1 MCLAYPG
8 KIVSIE
14 EPRPATSSGRRA
26 EVDFGGF
33 TKSVNLMLMPD
44 AKIGDFVLVHAG
56 FAISKTTEEEAIE
69 TLDALK
75 NVYDA
80 AYDISPEDSKS

>member
-14 EPRPATSSGRRA
+14 ETRA

-33 TKSVNLMLMPD
+33 VKSVNMMLLPD
-44 AKIGDFVLVHAG
+44 AKVGEYVLVHAG
-56 FAISKTTEEEAIE
+56 FAISKTTEDDAME

-75 NVYDA
+75 QVYDA
-80 AYDISPEDSKS
+80 AYDIPAEDSKS

>member
-14 EPRPATSSGRRA
+14 ETRA

-33 TKSVNLMLMPD
+33 MKSVNMMLLPD
-44 AKIGDFVLVHAG
+44 AKVGEYVLVHAG
-56 FAISKTTEEEAIE
+56 FAISKTTEDDAIE

-75 NVYDA
+75 SVYDA
-80 AYDISPEDSKS
+80 AYDIPSEDSKS

>member
-14 EPRPATSSGRRA
+14 GTRA
-26 EVDFGGF
+26 DIDFGGF
-33 TKSVNLMLMPD
+33 TKSVNMMLMPD
-44 AKIGDFVLVHAG
+44 AEVGDYVLVHAG
-56 FAISKTTEEEAIE
+56 FAISKTTKEDAIE

-75 NVYDA
+75 QVYAA
-80 AYDISPEDSKS
+80 AYDIPPGGTSPD

>member
-8 KIVSIE
+8 IIVSIE
-14 EPRPATSSGRRA
+14 ETRA

-33 TKSVNLMLMPD
+33 VKSVNMMLLPD
-44 AKIGDFVLVHAG
+44 AKVGEYVLVHAG
-56 FAISKTTEEEAIE
+56 FAISKTTEDDAME

-75 NVYDA
+75 QVYDA
-80 AYDISPEDSKS
+80 AYDIPAEDSKS